1 LAASTVSS
9 ATTMV
14 PSITTGHS
22 HASPGRTRL
31 SRASWYSA
39 S

>member
-14 PSITTGHS
+14 PSMTTGHIQ
-22 HASPGRTRL
+22 ASPGRTRL
-31 SRASWYSA
+31 SMASWWSA